1 MAAARPA
8 MHTGR
13 IEVREVV
20 RDETVIAVLMA
31 IDNGDTFTVV
41 AEVFGSGDNGADSIN
56 RRPYS
61 FADADAGMA
70 FFSEALTAFTYLGC
84 EVRAQ

>member
-1 MAAARPA
+1 MQA
-8 MHTGR
+8 GR

-20 RDETVIAVLMA
+20 RDGNVIAVLMA
-31 IDNGDTFTVV
+31 IDNGDSFTVV
-41 AEVFGSGDNGADSIN
+41 AEVFGRNGDGPESVN

-61 FADADAGMA
+61 FASADAGMA

-84 EVRAQ
+84 EVRQQ